1 MTVENNTTAN
11 PVKLAKWVNPSDRR
25 TKIFDI
31 AAGMK
36 TFKNQIP
43 GTVVV
48 DEVQVTLG
56 QFVNKFYKCTN
67 YKTVYG
73 EPIWAEMDPTTVKAI
88 SGAYYVF
95 VNKLGVNGV
104 VLSKQN
110 TGNAAQH
117 HGADT
122 RLKANGVLNSLG
134 RFYFQKVSDNELRR
148 IIGSANYDVQGF
160 LTDMPDFDFAQ
171 SSNQSLSE
179 VGNLYNY
186 MRTDSNGRSGQGSP
200 RNQYANITD
209 ANGAMGMGG
218 GYNPY
223 AYRTDANGSMGF
235 GGRVPNRFGIVDLEP
250 TTTVPTVGASGTPGT
265 PGAPSPARGS
275 SGSGYAV
282 ARNGSTNKNG
292 GKSNGPIKTAIN
304 IKNKEPFT
312 SSNVDVKEIEK
323 MPYMKQVI
331 NNFSAAENSRQSI
344 ERYHAFEML
353 PNSFEFS
360 QLSSAWN
367 EVARSGNYPLVDWSN
382 YQLTKVSFR
391 FLVVAK
397 QLLKA
402 EEKNAA
408 GVVTK
413 TTQSIVN
420 DGLLVSIDEQLDNIR
435 AMAGTPSPITLY
447 NLNNLLTTTYRYPY
461 TNNARNMQ
469 WVINDASITATRL
482 TEGGKHISAAEVS
495 LTLTEFPVIAREIIP
510 LPPLKPDTPPPPACK
525 PDSGDAKCTPVDP
538 SYGLWVDN
546 TYTFLRYTDAN
557 IYPSGK
563 S

>member
-1 MTVENNTTAN
+1 MTLENRTTGN
-11 PVKLAKWVNPSDRR
+11 PVKLAKYINPSDRR

-48 DEVQVTLG
+48 QEVQTSLG
-56 QFVNKFYKCTN
+56 VFEDKYYKCTK

-73 EPIWAEMDPTTVKAI
+73 EPIWAEVEEGGKAI

-95 VNKLGVNGV
+95 VNKLGTTGV

-110 TGNAAQH
+110 TGNKKQN

-122 RLKANGVLNSLG
+122 RIATQGVLNSLG
-134 RFYFQKVSDNELRR
+134 RFYFQKVNANEMLR
-148 IIGSANYDVQGF
+148 ITGSANYDVQSF
-160 LTDMPDFDFAQ
+160 LTTVPDWQFEQ
-171 SSNQSLSE
+171 TSNQSLTE
-179 VGNLYNY
+179 VGNLYAY
-186 MRTDSNGRSGQGSP
+186 MRTDSNGRSGYGSGQ
-200 RNQYANITD
+200 RFAYRTD

-218 GYNPY
+218 RGDPN
-223 AYRTDANGSMGF
+223 AYRTDANGAMGF
-235 GGRVPNRFGIVDLEP
+235 GGRGNPNQFAVVNTDP
-250 TTTVPTVGASGTPGT
+250 AAVVSTVGASGPSGASGT
-265 PGAPSPARGS
+265 PNTGRGS
-275 SGSGYAV
+275 
-282 ARNGSTNKNG
+282 RNSNTRGG
-292 GKSNGPIKTAIN
+292 GKKDNKGKKSPGPVKTVVN
-304 IKNKEPFT
+304 IKSKDPFT
-312 SSNVDVKEIEK
+312 RANVDLKKIEE

-344 ERYHAFEML
+344 ERYHAFEMM

-397 QLLKA
+397 QLGTSK
-402 EEKNAA
+402 EYEK
-408 GVVTK
+408 GVLTK

-420 DGLLVSIDEQLDNIR
+420 DGLLVSIDEQLENIR

-447 NLNNLLTTTYRYPY
+447 NVNNLLTTTYRYPY
-461 TNNARNMQ
+461 TSNARNMQ

-495 LTLTEFPVIAREIIP
+495 LTLTEYPVIAREIIG
-510 LPPLKPDTPPPPACK
+510 LPPLTPDNPPPPACK
-525 PDSGDAKCTPVDP
+525 PDSGDAKCTPVNPQDN
-538 SYGLWVDN
+538 LWVNDN
-546 TYTFLRYTDAN
+546 VFTFLSYADTN
-557 IYPSGK
+557 VYPTGK
-563 S
+563 AT